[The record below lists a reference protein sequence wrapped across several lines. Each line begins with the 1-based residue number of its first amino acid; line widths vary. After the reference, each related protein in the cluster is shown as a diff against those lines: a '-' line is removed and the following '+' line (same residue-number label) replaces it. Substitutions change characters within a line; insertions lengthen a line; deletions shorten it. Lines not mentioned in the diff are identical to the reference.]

1 MPKESANAFSNSLER
16 ALVILEMVGHA
27 QGGLTNSAIS
37 RELGIATSSC
47 SYILTRLERK
57 GFLTR
62 NAETGRYCVGL
73 AVLALAQGVLRE
85 MGFRSLAEPTLYW
98 LVDKTGLSASIGV
111 LQGGRILLVDRL
123 ESPNSVAEANR
134 VPRWDRIH
142 SVSARGKIRRLGLR
156 DIGQE
161 LPAHSNALGKAVL
174 AHMPR
179 QQVIKVVS
187 EFGLSRSTPYTIVS
201 LEKLFEELEQVK
213 RQGYAVAKEE
223 QHIGIY
229 AIAAPIFDRSSNV
242 LAAVSI
248 AGAPAD
254 PAWDEMHELVQLVRE
269 AGRKISNNA

>member
-1 MPKESANAFSNSLER
+1 MPKESATAFSNSLER
-16 ALVILEMVGHA
+16 ALVILEMVGQAH
-27 QGGLTNSAIS
+27 GGLTNSAIC
-37 RELGIATSSC
+37 RKLGIATSSC
-47 SYILTRLERK
+47 SYILTRLERQ

-62 NAETGRYCVGL
+62 NSENGRYCVGL
-73 AVLALAQGVLRE
+73 TVLALAHGVLRE

-98 LVDKTGLSASIGV
+98 LVGETGLSASIGV

-123 ESPNSVAEANR
+123 ESPNIVGHDSGN
-134 VPRWDRIH
+134 PPWDQVRAI
-142 SVSARGKIRRLGLR
+142 SARGKIRRRELR

-179 QQVIKVVS
+179 EQVIKVVS

-201 LEKLFEELEQVK
+201 LESLVEELEQVK

-223 QHIGIY
+223 QHMGIY

-248 AGAPAD
+248 AGAPTD
-254 PAWDEMHELVQLVRE
+254 PAWDEMHELIRLVRE